1 MYLSIVD
8 TQSYMLLQAP
18 NKSPFTRTIRSVK
31 LKPKDGFLEKQTKD
45 GRRWQKRF
53 FELEAGKLHYYE
65 NKGGKYSDTIRLTNT
80 TPVNTGSDKRVIEI
94 TTEARVWSLR
104 AESEATASEWISA
117 LKIHCQGT
125 NR

>member
-94 TTEARVWSLR
+94 TTEVRVWSLR

>member
-1 MYLSIVD
+1 
-8 TQSYMLLQAP
+8 MLLQAP

-94 TTEARVWSLR
+94 TTEVRVWSLR

>member
-1 MYLSIVD
+1 
-8 TQSYMLLQAP
+8 
-18 NKSPFTRTIRSVK
+18 

-65 NKGGKYSDTIRLTNT
+65 NKGGKYSDTIRLTST
-80 TPVNTGSDKRVIEI
+80 TPVNIGSDKRILEI
-94 TTEARVWSLR
+94 KTDARVWCLR
-104 AESEATASEWISA
+104 AESEATASEWFSTI
-117 LKIHCQGT
+117 KTHCQGT

>member
-1 MYLSIVD
+1 MYAVHVLVS
-8 TQSYMLLQAP
+8 LQAP
-18 NKSPFTRTIRSVK
+18 NKSSLTRTVRSVK

-65 NKGGKYSDTIRLTNT
+65 SKGGKYSDTIRLTST
-80 TPVNTGSDKRVIEI
+80 TPVNIGSDKRIIEI
-94 TTEARVWSLR
+94 RTEARVWCLR
-104 AESEATASEWISA
+104 AESEVSASEWFST
-117 LKIHCQGT
+117 LKTHSQGT

>member
-1 MYLSIVD
+1 MS
-8 TQSYMLLQAP
+8 LQAP
-18 NKSPFTRTIRSVK
+18 NKSPLTRTVRSVK

-65 NKGGKYSDTIRLTNT
+65 SKGGKYSDTIRLTST

-94 TTEARVWSLR
+94 RTEARVWCLR
-104 AESEATASEWISA
+104 AESEATASEWFLA

>member
-1 MYLSIVD
+1 MHNRLILVS
-8 TQSYMLLQAP
+8 LQAP
-18 NKSPFTRTIRSVK
+18 VKSPLTRTVRSVK

-65 NKGGKYSDTIRLTNT
+65 SKGGKYSDTIRLTST
-80 TPVNTGSDKRVIEI
+80 TPVTIGSDKRIIEI
-94 TTEARVWSLR
+94 TTEARVWCLR
-104 AESEATASEWISA
+104 AESEVAASEWLSA
-117 LKIHCQGT
+117 LKVHCQGT